1 LSTLASNEIEISAR
15 MNGQNLGTLFE
26 EVSIE
31 ALLRFIELTT
41 VDMRREAYDAQRGDK
56 WDVGLRERG
65 GGKD

>member
-1 LSTLASNEIEISAR
+1 

>member
-1 LSTLASNEIEISAR
+1 LNTLASNEIEISAR

-31 ALLRFIELTT
+31 TLLRFIELTT
-41 VDMRREAYDAQRGDK
+41 VGKRREAYDAQRRDK
-56 WDVGLRERG
+56 WDVRLRERG